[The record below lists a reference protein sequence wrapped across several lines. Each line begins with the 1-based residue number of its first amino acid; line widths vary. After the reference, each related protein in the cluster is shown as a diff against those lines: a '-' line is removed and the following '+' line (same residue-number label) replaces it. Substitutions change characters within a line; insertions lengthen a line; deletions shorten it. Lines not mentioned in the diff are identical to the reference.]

1 MRMWSAV
8 IVATA
13 FVAGAANAQMK
24 LPGQQ
29 PATGTQPSPIVISAN
44 EPPLES
50 AKRIPRDEAMKMVK
64 QQKAVWLDVRSR
76 ESYNEGHIAGAINI
90 PEPELKARMKELPM
104 KKFLITYCA

>member
-13 FVAGAANAQMK
+13 FVAGAASAQMK

-29 PATGTQPSPIVISAN
+29 PATGTQPSPIVISTN

-64 QQKAVWLDVRSR
+64 QQKAVWVDVRSR

-90 PEPELKARMKELPM
+90 PEPELKARMKELPT
-104 KKFLITYCA
+104 KKLLITYCA